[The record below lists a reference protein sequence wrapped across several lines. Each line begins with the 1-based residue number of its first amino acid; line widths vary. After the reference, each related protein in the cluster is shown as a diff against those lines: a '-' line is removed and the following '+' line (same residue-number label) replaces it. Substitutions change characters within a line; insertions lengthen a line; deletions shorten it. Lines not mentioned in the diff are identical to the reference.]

1 MRAFEFLIEAP
12 ILRPQDSYKPQPN
25 DAYHNATT
33 DRTPKYDVDFEM
45 DYRPGKSLGPIPNI
59 QSETEVV
66 QMPDGSL
73 YLFYTNTKITTPK
86 QKTTWQK
93 FISWFMQNPK
103 ANQTGPSKEKNVIGF
118 LKLKPFEDG
127 YMVAGVSMDP
137 SIQGQGKAIKLY
149 LAFTAWKGI
158 PIYSDYTQTPSAK
171 RMWQSIVGRYPK
183 RVVAYDQKSKKE
195 IPLDDID
202 DMYQDEP
209 EGFSDLR
216 PVDAQKVLSSTIL
229 FKLLP

>member
-1 MRAFEFLIEAP
+1 
-12 ILRPQDSYKPQPN
+12 
-25 DAYHNATT
+25 
-33 DRTPKYDVDFEM
+33 
-45 DYRPGKSLGPIPNI
+45 
-59 QSETEVV
+59 
-66 QMPDGSL
+66 
-73 YLFYTNTKITTPK
+73 
-86 QKTTWQK
+86 
-93 FISWFMQNPK
+93 
-103 ANQTGPSKEKNVIGF
+103 
-118 LKLKPFEDG
+118 
-127 YMVAGVSMDP
+127 MDP

-171 RMWQSIVGRYPK
+171 RMWQSIVGRYPN
-183 RVVAYDQKSKKE
+183 RVVAYDQQSKKE

-216 PVDAQKVLSSTIL
+216 PRDAQEVLSSSIL